1 MVKGDDGWIHLRGEV
16 GRWCVVQMLM
26 KKHFSWTLLLLSS
39 MIWPAPSVGSIDC
52 SRLSIILLAYFKDV
66 NKLMY
71 LADHMA
77 CVIADWIHFKGPCT
91 KKIFSLQ
98 MALGLGKLWSKMIE
112 RVFLKVDPESKN
124 EFNVADIISMSFA
137 YHGGSTVQFLWTPIA
152 TSKNQHSG
160 SWNVHCTDFVH
171 CTWKCSL
178 ILKREC
184 KRQKLSQVRTFC
196 ALVWKENVNGKSQ
209 KNMRRPF
216 GWKW

>member
-26 KKHFSWTLLLLSS
+26 KKHFSCTLLLLSS

-77 CVIADWIHFKGPCT
+77 CVIADWIHSKGPCT

-98 MALGLGKLWSKMIE
+98 TALCKLWSKMIE

-137 YHGGSTVQFLWTPIA
+137 YHGGSTVQFLWTSIV
-152 TSKNQHSG
+152 TSKNQHLEVGMYTVLTLSTALE
-160 SWNVHCTDFVH
+160 NVHSF
-171 CTWKCSL
+171 
-178 ILKREC
+178 
-184 KRQKLSQVRTFC
+184 
-196 ALVWKENVNGKSQ
+196 
-209 KNMRRPF
+209 
-216 GWKW
+216 